1 MIVEDMRREMM
12 RRIAAASKKS
22 DERGREGE
30 REKERKRERK
40 KYPLGLH
47 LGSILAPFWL
57 NFGSKIAPG
66 SGSETESVLRDL
78 ILTNCSKSLH
88 FYSVDEPPT
97 KSASTSK
104 SAQRRPKRPPRTH
117 SEVDFGIGIEIYCG
131 NVVFSKSMLSP
142 PREHRF

>member
-1 MIVEDMRREMM
+1 MIMEDMRREMM

-30 REKERKRERK
+30 REKERTREKKRK
-40 KYPLGLH
+40 KE
-47 LGSILAPFWL
+47 IPFG
-57 NFGSKIAPG
+57 FGSKIAPG

-78 ILTNCSKSLH
+78 ILANCSKSLH

-117 SEVDFGIGIEIYCG
+117 SEVDFGIDIEIYCG

-142 PREHRF
+142 RREHRF